1 MKRSTASTCVFLL
14 AVFFLFVTCTVF
26 GQGNLGAITG
36 TVQDSSGAVVPDL
49 PLTIT
54 NVETGVKWT
63 ATTSSAGYY
72 RVAVPPGT
80 YRLEAQKQGFKTQ
93 VADKI
98 IVPVAQVVTV
108 DIALQV
114 GNQSQTVEVSS
125 APPLLTPSSAEV
137 GSSVSPQ
144 EFETLPIEVGDGG
157 RQLQTFIFTSLPGTV
172 GDTFSGSINGGQLFS
187 HEILIDGVTI
197 GRYDLSGGSLDEFS
211 PGTDAIGE
219 FKVQT
224 SNYSAE
230 YGETGGGI
238 ANFSYKSGTNDF
250 HGSLFEYNKNPIFNA
265 AGVLVNTFGG
275 TKDNQKENNF
285 GGTIGGPIR
294 KDHTFFFFNYEGDRF
309 RSFQFAG
316 QMSLPTPAMKTG
328 DFSSWLTENS
338 THSLQQIGT
347 DALGRAVF
355 KYEIYDPTTT
365 RKVFAGQLD
374 TKTNIVANA
383 DATIRD
389 PFMSGGQL
397 NVIPAGEFSNATSV
411 LLPLIPDPSLP
422 GNINNS
428 FRLSGCC
435 PILSRN
441 AYTGK
446 IDHVLTSK
454 QKLWGSFTW
463 NHRDRY
469 NRNNSRTFL
478 PFPGQPIN
486 PVKRQIVGGPQVRIA
501 HAWTISSRSVNEFS
515 VGYNRFQNKNNITDN
530 AKFTPQLGIP
540 GLPNDCF
547 PPIRFSGHNSV
558 AFAPLFGVGCKNVDP
573 SESYVYQDTFSYL
586 RGKHSLKFG
595 GEIRRYR
602 YNTYEP
608 GPLSGNFFFNDLQTA
623 LPGFTSATGHPFA
636 SFMLGAVHHADR
648 SIYTIEPGYRAG
660 LYAFFAQDDFKVSPK
675 VTLNLGLRWEIP
687 MPQREVL
694 NRESGFDPTVQNPG
708 ADNIPGALVFL
719 GSCSTC
725 IHRNSF
731 QDWYFKEFGPRIGL
745 AYQIQKNL
753 VFRGGY
759 GISYGAP
766 IENNFGSQNL
776 FGFNSGAPLIVR
788 SSPTGFKEDPAAYWS
803 TLASASLPSAARVG
817 VPAFTGTLPNRDPAS
832 ANGQTL
838 DFMPRNAA
846 AQPYAQNW
854 SSGLQYLFPH
864 DVMLQADYVGSKG
877 TRLLNGYFGFWFNQT
892 PSKYMALGD
901 ILGDDL
907 ATDLADPVNG
917 PILASFGITKLPYP
931 NFENNNWDT
940 SVATALTPFPQYSG
954 LVNNYP
960 AFGNSTYHSLQLMA
974 RKTAPHGLSFIAAYT
989 FSKTLT
995 DTDSALYASG
1005 SQAVQ
1010 DFYNRK
1016 AEKGIASFDF
1026 PQVLKLT
1033 WIYELPF
1040 GHGKKWLNASGLL
1053 DRLVSGWQVTA
1064 IQNYRS
1070 GDPLV
1075 ITSSL
1080 DPSNFFLQMNGVRA
1094 DIVPGVAQTV
1104 PNHGLD
1110 VANGTQYLNPLA
1122 FVDPPTSPGG
1132 GQPLR
1137 IGNSPSFLTHTRG
1150 PGHSNEDFGIVKN
1163 TRITERVSA
1172 QFRADMFNVFNRTG
1186 RGDPDTCLCDDIPA
1200 NGGTFGVILDPGNDP
1215 RVIQLALRLTF

>member
-1 MKRSTASTCVFLL
+1 LNRSTVSIGVF
-14 AVFFLFVTCTVF
+14 VFAALFVCAACSVL

-36 TVQDSSGAVVPDL
+36 TIQDPSGAAVPDL

-80 YRLEAQKQGFKTQ
+80 YRLEAQQQGFKRE

-98 IVPVAQVVTV
+98 LVPVAQVVTV
-108 DIALQV
+108 DLTLQV
-114 GNQSQTVEVSS
+114 GSQTETVQVTSLT
-125 APPLLTPSSAEV
+125 PLLTPSTAEV

-157 RQLQTFIFTSLPGTV
+157 RQLQTFIFTSLPGTA

-211 PGTDAIGE
+211 PGTDSIAE

-250 HGSLFEYNKNPIFNA
+250 HGSLFEYNKNPVFNA
-265 AGVLVNTFGG
+265 AGVLVDTFGG
-275 TKDNQKENNF
+275 QKDNQKENNF
-285 GGTIGGPIR
+285 GGTLGGPIR

-309 RSFQFAG
+309 RSFAFAG
-316 QMSLPTPAMKTG
+316 KMTLPTAAMRSG
-328 DFSSWLTENS
+328 DFSSWLAPQLQTCGS
-338 THSLQQIGT
+338 TGDQPCT
-347 DALGRAVF
+347 DALGRPVF
-355 KYEIYDPTTT
+355 QNEIYDPTTT
-365 RKVFAGQLD
+365 RHVTAGQVDPVTGL
-374 TKTNIVANA
+374 TANA
-383 DATIRD
+383 DAVIRD
-389 PFMSGGQL
+389 PFSSGGKL
-397 NVIPAGEFSNATSV
+397 NVIPAGKFSNASSV

-422 GNINNS
+422 GNINNE

-446 IDHVLTSK
+446 IDHVLTNK
-454 QKLWGSFTW
+454 QKVWGSFTW
-463 NHRDRY
+463 NQRDRY

-478 PFPGQPIN
+478 PFPGQPMN

-540 GLPNDCF
+540 GIPNDCF
-547 PPIRFSGHNSV
+547 PPLRFSGHV
-558 AFAPLFGVGCKNVDP
+558 PVTPLFGVGCKNVDP
-573 SESYVYQDTFSYL
+573 SESYVFQDTFSYL

-595 GEIRRYR
+595 GEFRRYR

-608 GPLSGNFFFNDLQTA
+608 GPLSGDFTFTDRETS
-623 LPGFTSATGHPFA
+623 LPGFTSKTGHPFA
-636 SFMLGAVHHADR
+636 SFILGAVDKGSR
-648 SIYTIEPGYRAG
+648 SVYTTEPGYRGG
-660 LYAFFAQDDFKVSPK
+660 LYAFFAQDDFKATPK
-675 VTLNLGLRWEIP
+675 LTLNLGLRWEIP
-687 MPQREVL
+687 LPQREVL
-694 NRESGFDPTVQNPG
+694 NRESGFDPTVPNPG

-719 GSCSTC
+719 GSCPTC
-725 IHRNSF
+725 IRRSSF
-731 QDWYFKEFGPRIGL
+731 QDYYFKEFGPRIGL
-745 AYQIQKNL
+745 AYEVHKNL

-759 GISYGAP
+759 GISYGPP
-766 IENNFGSQNL
+766 IENNFGSQNI
-776 FGFNSGAPLIVR
+776 FGFNSAVSLIKGT
-788 SSPTGFKEDPAAYWS
+788 SPTGFPQDPVTYLS
-803 TLASASLPSAARVG
+803 TLKSASLPAQAQIG

-832 ANGQTL
+832 ANGEAL
-838 DFMPRNAA
+838 DFMPRNGA

-854 SSGLQYLFPH
+854 SAGLQYLLPYE
-864 DVMLQADYVGSKG
+864 VMLQADYVGSKG
-877 TRLLNGYFGFWFNQT
+877 TRLLNGYFGFWYNQA

-901 ILGDDL
+901 ILADDL

-917 PILASFGITKLPYP
+917 PILASFGITQLPYP
-931 NFENNNWDT
+931 SFETNNYDT
-940 SVATALTPFPQYSG
+940 SVAAAVQPFPQYSG
-954 LVNNYP
+954 LTNNYP
-960 AFGNSTYHSLQLMA
+960 TNGSSTYHSLQLMA
-974 RKTAPHGLSFIAAYT
+974 RKTSSHGLSFIAAYT
-989 FSKTLT
+989 WSKTLT

-1005 SQAVQ
+1005 SQIVQ

-1016 AEKGIASFDF
+1016 AEKAIASFDF
-1026 PQVLKLT
+1026 PQFLKLT

-1040 GHGKKWLNASGLL
+1040 GHGRKWLNSAGPF
-1053 DRLVSGWQVTA
+1053 DRVVSGWQLTA
-1064 IQNYRS
+1064 IQNYFS
-1070 GDPLV
+1070 GNPLV
-1075 ITSSL
+1075 IFDDGVSAGI
-1080 DPSNFFLQMNGVRA
+1080 PFNGIRA
-1094 DIVPGVAQTV
+1094 DIVPGVPLTV
-1104 PNHGLD
+1104 PSSGLN
-1110 VANGTQYLNPLA
+1110 VTNGTPYLNPAA
-1122 FVDPPTSPGG
+1122 FTDPPLSPVNSFV
-1132 GQPLR
+1132 LR
-1137 IGNSPSFLTHTRG
+1137 PGNSPGFLPRTRG
-1150 PGHSNEDFGIVKN
+1150 PGHSSEDFGIVKN
-1163 TRITERVSA
+1163 TRLTERVA
-1172 QFRADMFNVFNRTG
+1172 LQFRADMFNVFNRTG
-1186 RGDPDTCLCDDIPA
+1186 RGDPDTDLADGLPSQ
-1200 NGGTFGVILDPGNDP
+1200 GGTFGMIFDPAHDP

>member
-1 MKRSTASTCVFLL
+1 MSSQIAKVSMTVANTFLCCLLVLIYFICYCVCFLAVLHPSGVFWRCPLKRSTASTCVFLL

-469 NRNNSRTFL
+469 NRNNRRTFL

-608 GPLSGNFFFNDLQTA
+608 GPLSGTFFFNDLQTA

-648 SIYTIEPGYRAG
+648 SIYTTEPGYRAG
-660 LYAFFAQDDFKVSPK
+660 LSAFFAQDDFKVSPK

-766 IENNFGSQNL
+766 IENTFGSQNL

-788 SSPTGFKEDPAAYWS
+788 STPTGFKEDPAAYWS

-817 VPAFTGTLPNRDPAS
+817 VPAFTGTLPNRDPDGKEGDARVD
-832 ANGQTL
+832 Q
-838 DFMPRNAA
+838 
-846 AQPYAQNW
+846 YA
-854 SSGLQYLFPH
+854 
-864 DVMLQADYVGSKG
+864 
-877 TRLLNGYFGFWFNQT
+877 
-892 PSKYMALGD
+892 
-901 ILGDDL
+901 
-907 ATDLADPVNG
+907 
-917 PILASFGITKLPYP
+917 
-931 NFENNNWDT
+931 
-940 SVATALTPFPQYSG
+940 
-954 LVNNYP
+954 
-960 AFGNSTYHSLQLMA
+960 
-974 RKTAPHGLSFIAAYT
+974 
-989 FSKTLT
+989 
-995 DTDSALYASG
+995 
-1005 SQAVQ
+1005 
-1010 DFYNRK
+1010 
-1016 AEKGIASFDF
+1016 
-1026 PQVLKLT
+1026 
-1033 WIYELPF
+1033 
-1040 GHGKKWLNASGLL
+1040 
-1053 DRLVSGWQVTA
+1053 
-1064 IQNYRS
+1064 
-1070 GDPLV
+1070 
-1075 ITSSL
+1075 
-1080 DPSNFFLQMNGVRA
+1080 
-1094 DIVPGVAQTV
+1094 
-1104 PNHGLD
+1104 
-1110 VANGTQYLNPLA
+1110 
-1122 FVDPPTSPGG
+1122 
-1132 GQPLR
+1132 
-1137 IGNSPSFLTHTRG
+1137 
-1150 PGHSNEDFGIVKN
+1150 
-1163 TRITERVSA
+1163 
-1172 QFRADMFNVFNRTG
+1172 
-1186 RGDPDTCLCDDIPA
+1186 
-1200 NGGTFGVILDPGNDP
+1200 
-1215 RVIQLALRLTF
+1215 